1 MSIRKV
7 AHLFALAAVL
17 LAPSA
22 RAADQELVVS
32 AAASLTNAFG
42 DLGKV
47 FEKQNPGAKAVFNF
61 AASGTLFQQIDKGAP
76 ADVFASADQ
85 ETMDKAQAKGLLLAE
100 TRRNF
105 VRNVLVLVVPA
116 DAKTAVAGPADLA
129 KPEVKR
135 IAVGDPAFV
144 PVGRYTEQGLRAA
157 GLLDVLKPKL
167 IPANSV
173 RQVLDYVSR
182 GEVDAG
188 LVYATDAAV
197 AKDKVKV
204 VKVVGGHEPILYPI
218 AVVAASQRKDLAR
231 RFVALVASPEG
242 QAVLARYGFGAP

>member
-1 MSIRKV
+1 MKTRK
-7 AHLFALAAVL
+7 LFVSLL
-17 LAPSA
+17 LALPLLAFSA
-22 RAADQELVVS
+22 LAADQELIVS

-42 DLGKV
+42 DLGKT

-61 AASGTLFQQIDKGAP
+61 AASGTLLQQIDKGAP

-100 TRRNF
+100 SRRDF
-105 VRNVLVLVVPA
+105 VRNRLVLVVPA
-116 DAKTAVAGPADLA
+116 DAKLPVAGPADLA

-135 IAVGDPAFV
+135 IAVGDPTFV
-144 PVGRYTEQGLRAA
+144 PVGRYTEQSLKAA
-157 GLLDVLKPKL
+157 GFLDALRPKF
-167 IPANSV
+167 IPSNSV

-197 AKDKVKV
+197 AKDKVRV
-204 VKVVGGHEPILYPI
+204 VKELGGHEPILYPI
-218 AVVAASQRKDLAR
+218 AVVATSQHRELAKRFLALAASA
-231 RFVALVASPEG
+231 EG
-242 QAVLARYGFGAP
+242 QAVLARYGFGTP